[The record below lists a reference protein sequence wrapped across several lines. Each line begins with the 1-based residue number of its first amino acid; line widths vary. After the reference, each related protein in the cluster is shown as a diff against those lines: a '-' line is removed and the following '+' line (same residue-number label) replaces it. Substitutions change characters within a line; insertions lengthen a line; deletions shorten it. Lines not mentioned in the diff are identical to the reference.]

1 MLSRRPV
8 LSSAEPA
15 KQDLS
20 WGAEGQ
26 KRGRKDTPL
35 SGTEDLCGGF
45 TEGSQRSTV
54 PLAGMV
60 DGVSESVFLSSG
72 RPPTAMIGL
81 TLRHCEI
88 NYTSNT
94 FR

>member
-1 MLSRRPV
+1 MLSRLPV

-15 KQDLS
+15 RQGLR
-20 WGAEGQ
+20 WEAEGQ
-26 KRGRKDTPL
+26 KRGGEDTPL

-60 DGVSESVFLSSG
+60 DGVSESVLLSLG

-81 TLRHCEI
+81 TLSYCEI
-88 NYTSNT
+88 NCTSNH